1 MGTTRDTIFGYFL
14 EPTLYGDLAVN
25 MHPKNK
31 NKNNVAPK
39 PRNVYYNEDEGVT
52 VVIWEDETKTIVR
65 AEEGKPHSPYYGYCV
80 ALAKKIHGTNS
91 KLQRDLNKVLVIQNK
106 EKKDKNKEK

>member
-1 MGTTRDTIFGYFL
+1 MGTTLDDIFGYFL
-14 EPTLYGDLAVN
+14 EPTLYGDLTVN
-25 MHPKNK
+25 MRPK

-52 VVIWEDETKTIVR
+52 VVIWEDETKTIVK

-91 KLQRDLNKVLVIQNK
+91 KLQRDLNKVLIIQNK
-106 EKKDKNKEK
+106 EKKDKNKEDK

>member
-1 MGTTRDTIFGYFL
+1 MGIIFDDSLGYFL
-14 EPTLYGDLAVN
+14 GSNLYGNSTVS
-25 MHPKNK
+25 MRPKNK
-31 NKNNVAPK
+31 NNIAPK
-39 PRNVYYNEDEGVT
+39 PKNVYYNENKGVT

-91 KLQRDLNKVLVIQNK
+91 KLQRDLNNVLIIQNK
-106 EKKDKNKEK
+106 EKKNKNKEK

>member
-1 MGTTRDTIFGYFL
+1 MGIIFDDSLGYFL
-14 EPTLYGDLAVN
+14 RSNLYGYSI
-25 MHPKNK
+25 
-31 NKNNVAPK
+31 APK
-39 PRNVYYNEDEGVT
+39 PKNVYYNEDEGVT
-52 VVIWEDETKTIVR
+52 VVIWEDKTKTIVR

-106 EKKDKNKEK
+106 EKKNKNKEK